1 MNIEPI
7 LRKLASRKFLLG
19 MAGLIIAVL
28 NDPIGLNLTGQAQA
42 ELAASPALAIMAQG
56 LVDMVE
62 KLKGVSSKK

>member
-1 MNIEPI
+1 MDVQPI

-42 ELAASPALAIMAQG
+42 ELAASPALAIIAQG

-62 KLKGVSSKK
+62 KLKASSPK